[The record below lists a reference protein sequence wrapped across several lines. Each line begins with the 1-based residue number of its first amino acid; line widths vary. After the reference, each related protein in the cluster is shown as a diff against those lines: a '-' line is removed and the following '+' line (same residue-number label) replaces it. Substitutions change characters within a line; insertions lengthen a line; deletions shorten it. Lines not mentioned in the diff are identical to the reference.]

1 MTLLYSDILEY
12 LVNHSDLNTPADYIS
27 RYCAPHFITL
37 ENGECCSTYYIILLS
52 VNVEL
57 VWPMAIRLFPYD

>member
-27 RYCAPHFITL
+27 HYCAPHFITL
-37 ENGECCSTYYIILLS
+37 ENGECCSTYYIILLF